1 MPYNPNNPSS
11 YNPSSYPYNRMRY
24 ATTPRPLPSPPEEV
38 SRSRESRRVSPQ
50 VSPQVSPHSSHL
62 NVSTDNLRDIVKKL
76 QCDVKK
82 LEFNLKL
89 VDGENMSTK
98 DFDKMKNNIISI
110 CGDDEDTLQFFK
122 EMSVKKSV
130 NFIKRVVTYLQM
142 IAPICGIINLTAV
155 PYITNYFK
163 NIDEESKNNLLDKSF
178 KNFSSLYNKLA
189 NIQNNI
195 GLNDDVEMLD
205 LIQNSAEV
213 DMFDH
218 PVATIQDGSLKNKL
232 FAVVNS
238 LSVKSVN
245 TAKKILRPFQDNKA
259 FGPKYNLLVEKSNK
273 LWEVVCLSMWLYI
286 ILINLN
292 NGKENP
298 LTYMIPRGGNKRPP
312 KKTQK
317 K

>member
-1 MPYNPNNPSS
+1 MSYSPYA
-11 YNPSSYPYNRMRY
+11 RMRVINPG
-24 ATTPRPLPSPPEEV
+24 TRDVVPRTRNVVP
-38 SRSRESRRVSPQ
+38 RSRETLRRVSPQ
-50 VSPQVSPHSSHL
+50 VSPHASPHASPQVSPHASQL

-89 VDGENMSTK
+89 VDGDNMSTK

-245 TAKKILRPFQDNKA
+245 TAKKILRPFQNNIA
-259 FGPKYNLLVEKSNK
+259 FGRKYNLLVEKSNK
-273 LWEVVCLSMWLYI
+273 LCEVVCLSMWLYI

-298 LTYMIPRGGNKRPP
+298 LTYMIPRGGNKRPL
-312 KKTQK
+312 KKTK
-317 K
+317 KK